1 MIIINNNNKIREEE
15 DMMMIMNGFMV
26 VVMHYHFRISTKL
39 RKIAVEEGER
49 TNSHLM
55 KESG

>member
-1 MIIINNNNKIREEE
+1 
-15 DMMMIMNGFMV
+15 MMMIMNGFMVV